1 MLLPSEPNCLAA
13 VIVIVAGYTC
23 LKLKCLNQNKP
34 LVWNGVV
41 QTVLFEINISNIE
54 CSANCE
60 NLNELLI
67 SNYSMAAFCYRAQVS
82 QRLEVVRILN
92 PQLGAH

>member
-13 VIVIVAGYTC
+13 VIVIVAGFTC
-23 LKLKCLNQNKP
+23 LKCLNQNKP

-67 SNYSMAAFCYRAQVS
+67 IMAAFCFRAQVS
-82 QRLEVVRILN
+82 QILGVVRILN

>member
-1 MLLPSEPNCLAA
+1 MLHPSEPICLAV
-13 VIVIVAGYTC
+13 VIVIVAGFFC
-23 LKLKCLNQNKP
+23 LKCLNQNKP

>member
-13 VIVIVAGYTC
+13 VIVIVAGFTC
-23 LKLKCLNQNKP
+23 LKSLNLNKP

-54 CSANCE
+54 CSANCK